1 MIDRRNRKRVCRL
14 TAFAVIFILVIV
26 HFGKR
31 AEINNKLFENL
42 VNSAKSTENLE
53 KIVENQ
59 ENEETAKK
67 SLNQKLNQE
76 SNPELNPQINQ
87 EKVEIPPATPHPQP
101 QGGDFHAPPPPDD
114 SKIKNLDTYIKYQES
129 ITDEKLPSENQEE
142 NAIIAEI
149 NKNALFQNAKTEE
162 EKNPETNNETQEN
175 NNTNNSISESKKL
188 PSYPDVYNEDTLK
201 IRQVTTS
208 INFDGKVYNTEKFK
222 RNDSS
227 DPVFVVQTHNR
238 SGFLKILLHS
248 LSKVK
253 NIEKALLIISSDLY
267 DLAINEEVSKIDFCQ
282 FQHIFYPFSAAW
294 FPKQFPGTDP
304 NDCDRDVKKPEALRL
319 NCNNAQFPD
328 KYGHYREAKYVQLK
342 HHWMWKLQYVFKV
355 VLPDD
360 TESSV
365 ILLEDDYYMSPDILV
380 VNDFLRSQEKELHPG
395 KKNFDLISLGNY
407 EKKQV
412 GNIQTWKSVQYQYDV
427 QTFYASS
434 HNMGMSLNRRT
445 FDKIYACR
453 KSFCIYDDYNW
464 DWTLQ
469 NMISTCMLEFK
480 TLVAVAPRVFHLGA
494 CVGPEGGTHVGKIKT
509 ACDLEGI
516 KNKFSKYAEQIP
528 TDIGADVKFKP
539 RKLTDPKRKT
549 QKANGGWGDPRD
561 HALCM
566 DYNLVG
572 MGKKKVD
579 DQMKGFE

>member
-1 MIDRRNRKRVCRL
+1 M
-14 TAFAVIFILVIV
+14 
-26 HFGKR
+26 
-31 AEINNKLFENL
+31 
-42 VNSAKSTENLE
+42 
-53 KIVENQ
+53 
-59 ENEETAKK
+59 
-67 SLNQKLNQE
+67 
-76 SNPELNPQINQ
+76 
-87 EKVEIPPATPHPQP
+87 
-101 QGGDFHAPPPPDD
+101 
-114 SKIKNLDTYIKYQES
+114 
-129 ITDEKLPSENQEE
+129 
-142 NAIIAEI
+142 
-149 NKNALFQNAKTEE
+149 
-162 EKNPETNNETQEN
+162 
-175 NNTNNSISESKKL
+175 
-188 PSYPDVYNEDTLK
+188 
-201 IRQVTTS
+201 
-208 INFDGKVYNTEKFK
+208 
-222 RNDSS
+222 
-227 DPVFVVQTHNR
+227 FVVQTHNR

-267 DLAINEEVSKIDFCQ
+267 DLAINEEVSKINFCQ

-304 NDCDRDVKKPEALRL
+304 NDCDRDVKKVDALKL

-380 VNDFLRSQEKELHPG
+380 VNDFLRSQEKQLHPG

-445 FDKIYACR
+445 FDKIYTCR

-469 NMISTCMLEFK
+469 NMIGTCMQEFK

-528 TDIGADVKFKP
+528 TDLGIDVKFKP
-539 RKLTDPKRKT
+539 RKLTDPKRKA

-572 MGKKKVD
+572 MGKNEKVN
-579 DQMKGFE
+579 DQMEGF

>member
-42 VNSAKSTENLE
+42 VKSAKSTENLE
-53 KIVENQ
+53 GIVEDR

-67 SLNQKLNQE
+67 SLNQ
-76 SNPELNPQINQ
+76 
-87 EKVEIPPATPHPQP
+87 EKTEIPATPHPQP
-101 QGGDFHAPPPPDD
+101 QGDFHPPPPPDD
-114 SKIKNLDTYIKYQES
+114 SKIQNLDTYIKYQES
-129 ITDEKLPSENQEE
+129 IIDEKLTSENQEE

-149 NKNALFQNAKTEE
+149 NKNALFQNAKIEE
-162 EKNPETNNETQEN
+162 AENTNSENNNETQEN
-175 NNTNNSISESKKL
+175 TDNSISESIKL

-222 RNDSS
+222 RNDSK

-445 FDKIYACR
+445 FDKIYDCR

-469 NMISTCMLEFK
+469 NMISTCMQEFK

-539 RKLTDPKRKT
+539 RKLTDPKRKA

-572 MGKKKVD
+572 MGKTVD
-579 DQMKGFE
+579 DQMKAFN